1 MARRRALAA
10 EAQDDATLLAIRDQE
25 RAGLDIVTD
34 GEIRRESYS
43 NRFATA
49 LHGIDL
55 ERPGTTLNRSGNPIP
70 VPRVTGPLRRDEP
83 LTVDDLRFLR
93 ANTDRLVKVTLPG
106 PFTMAQQA
114 QNDFYEREEE
124 LALAYADVVREE
136 MLDLFAAGAD
146 IVQLDEPWMESRAE
160 QARRYAL
167 PTLERALDGVQ
178 GTTALHIC
186 FGYPAFVPDHP
197 PAYSF
202 LSELAASPVE
212 QISIETAQAGLD
224 LGVLDSAGRARRSSS
239 ASSRSTRPRSR
250 RPRRWP
256 SASAARC
263 PTRAPASSIAA
274 PDCGMKYLPRDAAFA
289 KLEALVAGAQL
300 VRADLDRLT
309 SSAGPKGG
317 MLRNSAGRGSAGSS
331 GLGRDSVCVPVA
343 RVGTEARS
351 RELCDRP
358 LARGC
363 RSESQCSSAD
373 ASALSAAARAVA
385 SSRVMGEGSG
395 DGSRH
400 ERAAALA

>member
-1 MARRRALAA
+1 VTILPTSLVGSYPQPDWLIDREALASHVPA
-10 EAQDDATLLAIRDQE
+10 RVRARDLWRVDERWLREAQDDATLLAIRDQE

-83 LTVDDLRFLR
+83 LIVDDLRFLR

-114 QNDFYEREEE
+114 QNDFYQREEE

-146 IVQLDEPWMESRAE
+146 VVQLDEPWMESRAE

-167 PTLERALDGVQ
+167 ATLERALNGVE

-212 QISIETAQAGLD
+212 QISIETAQSNLD
-224 LGVLDSAGRARRSSS
+224 LAVLDTLAGKTVILGVIALDTADVETPETVAERIRRALPHKD
-239 ASSRSTRPRSR
+239 AGEL
-250 RPRRWP
+250 
-256 SASAARC
+256 
-263 PTRAPASSIAA
+263 IAA

-289 KLEALVAGAQL
+289 KLEALVAGARI
-300 VRADLDRLT
+300 VRADV
-309 SSAGPKGG
+309 AG
-317 MLRNSAGRGSAGSS
+317 
-331 GLGRDSVCVPVA
+331 
-343 RVGTEARS
+343 
-351 RELCDRP
+351 
-358 LARGC
+358 
-363 RSESQCSSAD
+363 
-373 ASALSAAARAVA
+373 
-385 SSRVMGEGSG
+385 
-395 DGSRH
+395 
-400 ERAAALA
+400 

>member
-1 MARRRALAA
+1 MTILPTSLVGSYPQPDWLIDREALASRVPA
-10 EAQDDATLLAIRDQE
+10 RVRARDLWRVDERWLREAQDDATLLAIRDQE

-55 ERPGTTLNRSGNPIP
+55 ERPGTTLNRSGNPIA
-70 VPRVTGPLRRDEP
+70 VPRVTGPLRRDAP

-93 ANTDRLVKVTLPG
+93 ANTQRLVKVTLPG

-114 QNDFYEREEE
+114 QNDFYEREED

-146 IVQLDEPWMESRAE
+146 IVQLDEPWMESRAD

-167 PTLERALDGVQ
+167 PTLERALDGVA

-202 LSELAASPVE
+202 LSELVASPVD
-212 QISIETAQAGLD
+212 QISIETAQSNLD
-224 LGVLDSAGRARRSSS
+224 LRVLDTLAGKTVILGVIALDTAEVETPETVAERIRRAL
-239 ASSRSTRPRSR
+239 PHKD
-250 RPRRWP
+250 
-256 SASAARC
+256 AAEL
-263 PTRAPASSIAA
+263 IAA

-300 VRADLDRLT
+300 VRGEV
-309 SSAGPKGG
+309 SAQ
-317 MLRNSAGRGSAGSS
+317 MA
-331 GLGRDSVCVPVA
+331 
-343 RVGTEARS
+343 
-351 RELCDRP
+351 
-358 LARGC
+358 
-363 RSESQCSSAD
+363 
-373 ASALSAAARAVA
+373 
-385 SSRVMGEGSG
+385 
-395 DGSRH
+395 
-400 ERAAALA
+400 